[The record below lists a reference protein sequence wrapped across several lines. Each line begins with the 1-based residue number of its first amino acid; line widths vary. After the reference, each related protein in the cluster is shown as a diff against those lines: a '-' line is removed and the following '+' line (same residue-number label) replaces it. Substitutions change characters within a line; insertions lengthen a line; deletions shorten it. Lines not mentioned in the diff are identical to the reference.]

1 MKVNLLSK
9 NNTNI
14 AYKAKTLDL
23 YRDFLPQNQHNRAS
37 ELYAIEE
44 ALKILE
50 NIKFP
55 QADIEKT
62 NGIISNLAF
71 KDGAEAVSFLKKENI
86 PIIFAKFDRDDIH
99 AQWQHNRHVIA
110 INEKYKNTRNI
121 SEIQAI
127 SAAILH
133 ELAHAKDNDFHNSI
147 QEELDCLAMNALAY
161 RAIKKGNPA
170 SIEASSAPIIQDGVE
185 LYSKLFFQEDKKG
198 LIERVRSKYGNLP
211 LESPNHKAQ
220 KIAEKIKK

>member
-55 QADIEKT
+55 QADIE
-62 NGIISNLAF
+62 NLSSVAELDAIIYSDKVNKGL
-71 KDGAEAVSFLKKENI
+71 DGYFDKLENI
-86 PIIFAKFDRDDIH
+86 I
-99 AQWQHNRHVIA
+99 
-110 INEKYKNTRNI
+110 T
-121 SEIQAI
+121 
-127 SAAILH
+127 
-133 ELAHAKDNDFHNSI
+133 
-147 QEELDCLAMNALAY
+147 
-161 RAIKKGNPA
+161 
-170 SIEASSAPIIQDGVE
+170 
-185 LYSKLFFQEDKKG
+185 KL
-198 LIERVRSKYGNLP
+198 
-211 LESPNHKAQ
+211 
-220 KIAEKIKK
+220 